1 MPQQKTTQCS
11 CKLAGM
17 FCAVC
22 PKNKQKN
29 KSSSPTAIWR
39 KNKKISFHIMSPFSW
54 NPTWEI
60 LVRGVSSEQV
70 PLFWCA
76 SFHIFSLFTLRAVSF
91 HSQCRDLWKCQGSLS
106 MPSWI
111 RDRKHGQCRWSWR
124 KMSPFTKNQSAG
136 MTAKSQYVSHC
147 SFVLK
152 KEEKTLLFFS
162 RRWNFIPLLS
172 SALRLKERSVA
183 SLRS

>member
-1 MPQQKTTQCS
+1 
-11 CKLAGM
+11 
-17 FCAVC
+17 
-22 PKNKQKN
+22 
-29 KSSSPTAIWR
+29 
-39 KNKKISFHIMSPFSW
+39 MSPFSW

-111 RDRKHGQCRWSWR
+111 RDRKHGQCQWSWR

-152 KEEKTLLFFS
+152 KEEKNFAFFLQEMELYSIIVLCFKVKGKICGILEVIGLWLCFLQQLQSVGACNRAASSGLWGLLPGL
-162 RRWNFIPLLS
+162 W
-172 SALRLKERSVA
+172 
-183 SLRS
+183 